1 MPINMRLTKDLIQYL
16 STAIAASLESKG
28 VVKYDVSKE
37 VIASKIADVITA
49 DMMAEEKLNKDVEKL
64 LSAHEDEIAR
74 GQMDYRKVFEL
85 TKQKLAKDRGIVL

>member
-1 MPINMRLTKDLIQYL
+1 M
-16 STAIAASLESKG
+16 
-28 VVKYDVSKE
+28 VKYDVSKE

-64 LSAHEDEIAR
+64 LSAHEAEIAR

>member
-1 MPINMRLTKDLIQYL
+1 MPINMRLTKDLIQHIAN
-16 STAIAASLESKG
+16 AIASNLESKG
-28 VVKYDVSKE
+28 AAKYDVSKE
-37 VIASKIADVITA
+37 VITSKIADVITA

>member
-1 MPINMRLTKDLIQYL
+1 MPINMRLTKDLIQHIAN
-16 STAIAASLESKG
+16 AIAVNLESKG
-28 VVKYDVSKE
+28 AAKYDVSKE
-37 VIASKIADVITA
+37 AIAAKIAEVITA